1 MSRKRGALSI
11 EEEEFIQNN
20 INRLGIHGV
29 AVELNRTDVTI
40 EKYCNN
46 KNLTY
51 KGMSEDSYDDALLKA
66 KLQKRPYW
74 REVKKQLTS
83 IELDYFEITWA
94 NMMKQF
100 KENILYAEELQL
112 KQWIILD
119 IMGNK
124 VLEERRRSQSQIE
137 RLQNLVD
144 EQYSLSEDDR
154 DVESVVTLES
164 NIAMLT
170 NAQSSYTAEY
180 AKILEKIERIQ
191 KDLKAARADRV
202 KKVEDSKSSFSGL
215 LHSLEIEDNRKK
227 VGEDIIIGAWA
238 KNKAIDDLS
247 KFHKYEDGF
256 VDQPWLTPETA
267 RDE

>member
-1 MSRKRGALSI
+1 MAKKRGALST
-11 EEEEFIQNN
+11 EEEEFIKNN
-20 INRLGIHGV
+20 INSLGIHGV
-29 AVELNRTDVTI
+29 AIELNRTDVTI

-46 KNLTY
+46 HNLTY
-51 KGMSEDSYDDALLKA
+51 KGMSEDHYDDALLKA
-66 KLQKRPYW
+66 KLQKKPYW
-74 REVKKQLTS
+74 HEVKKQLTP
-83 IELDYFEITWA
+83 IELDYFAITWA
-94 NMMKQF
+94 NMMRQF

-124 VLEERRRSQSQIE
+124 VLEERRRSQIQIE

-144 EQYSLSEDDR
+144 EQYSLDQDDR
-154 DVESVVTLES
+154 DVTSVVELES

-202 KKVEDSKSSFSGL
+202 KKIEDSKSSFSGL
-215 LHSLEIEDNRKK
+215 LHALENEENRRI

-238 KNKAIDDLS
+238 KNKAIEELS
-247 KFHKYEDGF
+247 KYHTYEDNF
-256 VDQPWLTPETA
+256 IDQPWLTPETA
-267 RDE
+267 KDD